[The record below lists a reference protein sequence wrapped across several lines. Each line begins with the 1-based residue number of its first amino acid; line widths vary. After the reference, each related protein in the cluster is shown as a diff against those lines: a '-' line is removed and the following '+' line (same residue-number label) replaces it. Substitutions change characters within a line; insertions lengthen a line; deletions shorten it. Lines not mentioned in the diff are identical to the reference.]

1 MEPSGIRAAQAE
13 ESRPD
18 QLKTYFCHIS
28 LELFF
33 DFSAEELEV
42 LRRNLLLPTDYYV
55 RHCIYLLIADH
66 T

>member
-1 MEPSGIRAAQAE
+1 MEPSGIRAAQEE
-13 ESRPD
+13 ESRPN

-33 DFSAEELEV
+33 YFSAEELEV

-55 RHCIYLLIADH
+55 KHCIYLLTAGY